1 MVLKLSC
8 VAADLAAQRCFVFNP
23 CVVRALAVL
32 DPGRLVGAD
41 ELDVLEKG
49 LRTFYVWMCESR
61 DCGFS
66 RSDANR
72 SRDRSDEGSG

>member
-41 ELDVLEKG
+41 PLRVVDDVFAG
-49 LRTFYVWMCESR
+49 RTHALT
-61 DCGFS
+61 S
-66 RSDANR
+66 RS
-72 SRDRSDEGSG
+72 G